1 MTAPTLGATPAS
13 RSASEAATG
22 DGPVRLKLD
31 AVLGQPLPPTLKGL
45 PASAEGLFP
54 RDLERLKLSLLDGD
68 LPLPAAVLKE
78 SALVHNAR
86 WMREFT
92 ARAGVSLAP
101 HGKTTMAPQL
111 FQRQFDEGAWGMTA
125 ATAAHVRTYRRFG
138 VPRVILANQL
148 VGKADLE
155 LVLRELEADPDFD
168 FYLLVD
174 SLAGLELLRR
184 AALERG
190 LMRPLQVLLEVGTP
204 GGRSGVRTQDEGL
217 ALGRAIRDAA
227 PVIALRGVEAFEGV
241 YSGSDTARV
250 ELGAL
255 TMIETIAELARAGC
269 AESWFAPGEVLLTAG
284 GSAFFDMA
292 ARVLAAVEAAGSGHA
307 LRVVLRSGCYL
318 SHDSLQYER
327 LQDRMR
333 QRAGALWGEGPGLRN
348 AIEVWAYVQSVPE
361 PGRAICTAG
370 RRDLSYDACL
380 PQPLWWYR
388 QGLHDAPQAT
398 PAEWAVTKLN
408 DQHAY
413 VDLVDPAGKGG
424 DLPLQVGD
432 LIAFGVGHPCTTFD
446 KWPLLYT
453 VDDGYRVLDGIRT
466 FF

>member
-1 MTAPTLGATPAS
+1 MTAPTSPPAS
-13 RSASEAATG
+13 TSTSDDRPDAA
-22 DGPVRLKLD
+22 PVTLRL
-31 AVLGQPLPPTLKGL
+31 APLLAEPLAPTLKGL
-45 PASAEGLFP
+45 PAIAENVFLQ
-54 RDLERLKLSLLDGD
+54 DLDRLGLSLLDGD
-68 LPLPAAVLKE
+68 LPLPAAVLKD
-78 SALVHNAR
+78 SALRHNAR

-138 VPRVILANQL
+138 VPRVLLANQL
-148 VGKADLE
+148 VGKADVE
-155 LVLRELEADPDFD
+155 LVFRELEADPDFD

-174 SLAGLELLRR
+174 SVAGLDLLRR
-184 AALERG
+184 AAAERG
-190 LMRPLQVLLEVGTP
+190 LTRPVQVLLEVGTP
-204 GGRSGVRTQDEGL
+204 GGRSGVRTLEEGL
-217 ALGRAIRDAA
+217 ALGEAIRAA
-227 PVIALRGVEAFEGV
+227 GPAIALRGVEAFEGV

-255 TMIETIAELARAGC
+255 TMIETVAELTREGC
-269 AESWFAPGEVLLTAG
+269 ARGWFAPGEVLLTAG

-292 ARVLAAVEAAGSGHA
+292 ARTLAAVEAGGTGHA

-327 LQDRMR
+327 MQDRMR
-333 QRAGALWGEGPGLRN
+333 QRAGALWGDGPGLRN

-380 PQPLWWYR
+380 PQPLWWFR
-388 QGLHDAPQAT
+388 KGHHDAPE
-398 PAEWAVTKLN
+398 PAPAHWAVTKLN

-413 VDLVDPAGKGG
+413 VDATGEGATP
-424 DLPLQVGD
+424 LPLRVGD
-432 LIAFGVGHPCTTFD
+432 LIAFGIGHPCTTFD

-453 VDDGYRVLDGIRT
+453 VDDGYRVIGGVRT

>member
-1 MTAPTLGATPAS
+1 MTAHAQDDARHPPVALQLAAL
-13 RSASEAATG
+13 EAE
-22 DGPVRLKLD
+22 
-31 AVLGQPLPPTLKGL
+31 PLAGTLKGL
-45 PASAEGLFP
+45 PAVAEGLP
-54 RDLERLKLSLLDGD
+54 LRELGQLRLSLLAGD
-68 LPLPAAVLKE
+68 LPLPAAVLKA
-78 SALVHNAR
+78 SALSHNAR

-111 FQRQFDEGAWGMTA
+111 FQRQFDEGAWAMTA

-138 VPRVILANQL
+138 VPRVVLANQL

-155 LVLRELEADPDFD
+155 LVFRELKADPGFD

-174 SLAGLELLRR
+174 SIAGLELLRQ
-184 AALERG
+184 AVAEHG
-190 LMRPLQVLLEVGTP
+190 LTRPLQVLLEVGTP
-204 GGRSGVRTQDEGL
+204 GGRSGVRTAEEGI
-217 ALGRAIRDAA
+217 ALGRAIRGAGPA
-227 PVIALRGVEAFEGV
+227 VALRGVEAFEGV
-241 YSGSDTARV
+241 YSGADTARV

-255 TMIETIAELARAGC
+255 AMIETVAELARVGC
-269 AESWFAPGEVLLTAG
+269 SEGWFAPGEVLLTAG

-292 ARVLAAVEAAGSGHA
+292 AKTLAAVAAADTGHTM
-307 LRVVLRSGCYL
+307 RVVLRSGCYL

-333 QRAGALWGEGPGLRN
+333 QRAGALWGDGPGLRN

-388 QGLHDAPQAT
+388 QGMHDAPQAT
-398 PAEWAVTKLN
+398 PAEWSVTKLN

-413 VDLVDPAGKGG
+413 VDAASGP
-424 DLPLQVGD
+424 LPLRVGD
-432 LIAFGVGHPCTTFD
+432 LIAFGIGHPCTTFD

-453 VDDGYRVLDGIRT
+453 VDDDYRVLGGVRT

>member
-1 MTAPTLGATPAS
+1 MSPHDQDPDDRPGHAPVTLTL
-13 RSASEAATG
+13 AALETE
-22 DGPVRLKLD
+22 
-31 AVLGQPLPPTLKGL
+31 PLPGTLKGL
-45 PASAEGLFP
+45 PAIAEGVPLGG
-54 RDLERLKLSLLDGD
+54 LGALGLSLLAGD
-68 LPLPAAVLKE
+68 LPLPAAILKD
-78 SALVHNAR
+78 SALTHNAR

-101 HGKTTMAPQL
+101 HGKTTMSPQL

-138 VPRVILANQL
+138 VPRVLLANQL
-148 VGKADLE
+148 IGKADLE
-155 LVLRELEADPDFD
+155 LVFRELEASPDFD

-174 SLAGLELLRR
+174 SAAGLDLLRR
-184 AALERG
+184 AAEERG
-190 LMRPLQVLLEVGTP
+190 LKRPLQVLLEVGTP
-204 GGRSGVRTQDEGL
+204 GGRTGVRTTEEG
-217 ALGRAIRDAA
+217 ATLGRLIRDAA
-227 PVIALRGVEAFEGV
+227 PTIVLRGVEAFEGV
-241 YSGSDTARV
+241 YSGDDTARV

-255 TMIETIAELARAGC
+255 TMIETVAELTRLGC
-269 AESWFAPGEVLLTAG
+269 AEGWFAADEVLLTAG

-292 ARVLAAVEAAGSGHA
+292 AKTLASVEAAGTGHA

-327 LQDRMR
+327 MQDRMR

-388 QGLHDAPQAT
+388 PSLHDAPRAT
-398 PAEWAVTKLN
+398 PAHWAVTKLN

-413 VDLVDPAGKGG
+413 VDAGGASGTGSDGG
-424 DLPLQVGD
+424 ALLLQVGD

-453 VDDGYRVLDGIRT
+453 VDDTYRVIGGVRT

>member
-1 MTAPTLGATPAS
+1 MTAHPHDNQAGRPPVTLHLTALET
-13 RSASEAATG
+13 E
-22 DGPVRLKLD
+22 
-31 AVLGQPLPPTLKGL
+31 PLPGTLKGL
-45 PASAEGLFP
+45 PAAAEGVPL
-54 RDLERLKLSLLDGD
+54 RALGGLALSLLDGD

-78 SALVHNAR
+78 SALAHNAR

-155 LVLRELEADPDFD
+155 LVLRELEADPAFD

-174 SLAGLELLRR
+174 SAAGLDLLHR
-184 AALERG
+184 AARERG
-190 LMRPLQVLLEVGTP
+190 LKRPLQVLLEVGTP
-204 GGRSGVRTQDEGL
+204 GGRTGVRSTAEGVAL
-217 ALGRAIRDAA
+217 ARLIRDAS

-241 YSGSDTARV
+241 HSGTETARV

-255 TMIETIAELARAGC
+255 TMIETVAELTRLGC
-269 AESWFAPGEVLLTAG
+269 AEGWFAPGEVLLTAG

-292 ARVLAAVEAAGSGHA
+292 AQTLAAVEAGGSDHT

-327 LQDRMR
+327 MQDRMK
-333 QRAGALWGEGPGLRN
+333 QRAGALWGDGPGLRN

-388 QGLHDAPQAT
+388 QGVHEAPQAT
-398 PAEWAVTKLN
+398 PPGWSVSKLN

-413 VDLVDPAGKGG
+413 VDASDGA
-424 DLPLQVGD
+424 LPLRVGD
-432 LIAFGVGHPCTTFD
+432 LIAFGIGHPCTTFD

-453 VDDGYRVLDGIRT
+453 VDDGYRVTGGVRT

>member
-1 MTAPTLGATPAS
+1 MARMSAPLHDP
-13 RSASEAATG
+13 EAPRE
-22 DGPVRLKLD
+22 PVRLKL
-31 AVLGQPLPPTLKGL
+31 AALRAEPLPPTFKGL
-45 PASAEGLFP
+45 PAIAEGVFLQ
-54 RDLERLKLSLLDGD
+54 DLDRLELSLLDGD

-78 SALVHNAR
+78 SALTHNAR
-86 WMREFT
+86 WMRAFT
-92 ARAGVSLAP
+92 ERAGVSLAP

-155 LVLRELEADPDFD
+155 LVFRELAADPAFD
-168 FYLLVD
+168 FFVLVD
-174 SLAGLELLRR
+174 SAAGLDLLR
-184 AALERG
+184 AAAIAHG
-190 LMRPLQVLLEVGTP
+190 LTRPVQVLLEVGTP
-204 GGRSGVRTQDEGL
+204 GGRTGVRSIEEGAAL
-217 ALGRAIRDAA
+217 AALIQAA
-227 PVIALRGVEAFEGV
+227 SPAIALRGVEAFEGV
-241 YSGSDTARV
+241 YSGADTARV

-255 TMIETIAELARAGC
+255 TMIETVAELTRGGC
-269 AESWFAPGEVLLTAG
+269 ADGWFAPGEVLLSAG

-292 ARVLAAVEAAGSGHA
+292 AKTLAAVEAGGTGHA

-327 LQDRMR
+327 MQDRMR

-388 QGLHDAPQAT
+388 QGTHDAPQAAPGSWT
-398 PAEWAVTKLN
+398 VSKLN
-408 DQHAY
+408 DQHAF
-413 VDLVDPAGKGG
+413 VDAGDAADAGEG
-424 DLPLQVGD
+424 ALPLRVGD

-453 VDDGYRVLDGIRT
+453 VDDGYRVTGGVRT

>member
-1 MTAPTLGATPAS
+1 MTLPTPTASPDDRPDHASVSLRLAPLLA
-13 RSASEAATG
+13 E
-22 DGPVRLKLD
+22 
-31 AVLGQPLPPTLKGL
+31 PLPPTLKGL
-45 PASAEGLFP
+45 PAIAEGVFLQ
-54 RDLERLKLSLLDGD
+54 DLDRLKLSLLDGD
-68 LPLPAAVLKE
+68 LPLPAAVLKD
-78 SALVHNAR
+78 SALRHNAR

-92 ARAGVSLAP
+92 ERAGVSLAP

-138 VPRVILANQL
+138 VPRVLLANQL
-148 VGKADLE
+148 VGKADVE
-155 LVLRELEADPDFD
+155 LVFRELEADPDFD

-174 SLAGLELLRR
+174 SIAGLELLRR
-184 AALERG
+184 AAAGRG
-190 LMRPLQVLLEVGTP
+190 LRRPLQILLEVGTP
-204 GGRSGVRTQDEGL
+204 GGRSGVRTLEEGI
-217 ALGRAIRDAA
+217 ALGQAIHDAA
-227 PVIALRGVEAFEGV
+227 PAIALRGVEAFEGV

-255 TMIETIAELARAGC
+255 TMIETVAELTRLGC
-269 AESWFAPGEVLLTAG
+269 AQGWFAPGEVLLTAG

-292 ARVLAAVEAAGSGHA
+292 ARTLAAVEAAGAGHA

-327 LQDRMR
+327 MQDRMR
-333 QRAGALWGEGPGLRN
+333 QRAGALWGDGPGLRN
-348 AIEVWAYVQSVPE
+348 AIEVWAHVQSVPE

-380 PQPLWWYR
+380 PQPLWWFR
-388 QGLHDAPQAT
+388 PGLHEAPQAT
-398 PAEWAVTKLN
+398 PSHWSVTKLN

-413 VDLVDPAGKGG
+413 VDATGEGAGA
-424 DLPLQVGD
+424 LPLQVGD
-432 LIAFGVGHPCTTFD
+432 LIAFGIGHPCTTFD

-453 VDDGYRVLDGIRT
+453 VDDGYRVIGGVRT